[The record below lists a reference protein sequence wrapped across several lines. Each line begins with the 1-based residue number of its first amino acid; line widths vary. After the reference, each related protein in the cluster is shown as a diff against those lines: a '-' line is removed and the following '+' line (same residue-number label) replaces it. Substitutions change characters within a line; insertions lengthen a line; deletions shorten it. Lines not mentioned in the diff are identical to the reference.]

1 MNPTLSAIVDASE
14 AYTQSQRTLD
24 GLRDRKALL
33 LSEIDEINA
42 KIAAIIPVV
51 KANKDALKVAAG
63 AL

>member
-14 AYTQSQRTLD
+14 AYAQSQRTLD

-33 LSEIDEINA
+33 LSEIDEINT

-51 KANKDALKVAAG
+51 QANKGALKVAAG

>member
-1 MNPTLSAIVDASE
+1 MSIFTEIVEASE
-14 AYTQSQRTLD
+14 AYAQSQRTLD

-33 LSEIDEINA
+33 LSEIDEINV

-51 KANKDALKVAAG
+51 QANKAALKVAAG

>member
-1 MNPTLSAIVDASE
+1 MSIFSEIVEASE
-14 AYTQSQRTLD
+14 AYAQSQRTLD

-33 LSEIDEINA
+33 LSEIDEINT

-51 KANKDALKVAAG
+51 QANKEALKVAAG

>member
-14 AYTQSQRTLD
+14 AYAQSQRTLD

-33 LSEIDEINA
+33 LSEIDEINV
-42 KIAAIIPVV
+42 KIAATVPVV
-51 KANKDALKVAAG
+51 QANKAALKVAAG

>member
-1 MNPTLSAIVDASE
+1 MSIFTEIVEASE
-14 AYTQSQRTLD
+14 AYAQSQRTLD

-33 LSEIDEINA
+33 LSEIDEINT

-51 KANKDALKVAAG
+51 QANKAALKVAAG

>member
-33 LSEIDEINA
+33 LSEIDEINT
-42 KIAAIIPVV
+42 KIAATVPVV
-51 KANKDALKVAAG
+51 QAKKAALKVAAG

>member
-14 AYTQSQRTLD
+14 AYAQSQRTLD

-51 KANKDALKVAAG
+51 QANKAALKVAAG